1 MTTPGSKD
9 GREEVQARTPAAQW
23 VTGVESQKMK
33 GSEFR
38 ACRHVGFRQGLG
50 SACNPPVLR
59 HVTRVM
65 ESGPS
70 VLYPRMELQG
80 PALKSRNGPQPWM
93 ELLRRSSKTSH
104 DEAGLDR
111 GFLSVDSST
120 GHWSTP

>member
-50 SACNPPVLR
+50 SLPKHSL
-59 HVTRVM
+59 HVIPQF
-65 ESGPS
+65 SG
-70 VLYPRMELQG
+70 
-80 PALKSRNGPQPWM
+80 
-93 ELLRRSSKTSH
+93 TSH
-104 DEAGLDR
+104 G
-111 GFLSVDSST
+111 S
-120 GHWSTP
+120 WSLGPRCGA